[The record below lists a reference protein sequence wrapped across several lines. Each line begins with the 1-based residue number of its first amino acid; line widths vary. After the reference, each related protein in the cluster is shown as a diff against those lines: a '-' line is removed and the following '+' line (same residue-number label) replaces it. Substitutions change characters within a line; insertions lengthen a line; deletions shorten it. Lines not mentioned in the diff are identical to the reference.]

1 MIIERVAPFVD
12 DKLRSGSFKPER
24 LNSFLKSSFVRKNL
38 PKYQFGNLKGL
49 VRFAYEHTEFYK
61 EAFDKVGL
69 KPSDIRS
76 FDDFSKVPFTT
87 SKDVKDYKRFFGSP
101 KNDFVKVFSSSG
113 TTGKP
118 KRIFLTND
126 DLLRQIRGI
135 MSGVA
140 MIYGVCSD
148 DVVRITYD
156 HGYGGDDWGV
166 RYCLERAY
174 EGIGAMTVLTGGRPS
189 AREEFELFKEFGVSV
204 LMGTPSY
211 LHSLTCELSSFCDV
225 KEFGLKLILL
235 GTEPLPSEIRK
246 KLEKMW
252 GCPVLQ
258 GYGMTEMGT
267 SVAAECSQ
275 KDGMHV
281 SESDFY
287 VEVVDP
293 KSGEVLKTGE
303 EGELVFSTL
312 SRRGMPLLRYRT
324 HDRGMILKEPCDC
337 GLPFKR
343 IKILGRTDTMMT
355 IGSGDNLYPETF
367 SDALAGICDVINF
380 QVVLS
385 RVKGKDHISVVAE
398 TENASES
405 LEKCIVD
412 AMMAISEVSDGV
424 LKSKTILM
432 PVVEFVK
439 VGKLCSESV
448 KLRKVVDKR
457 NLYN

>member
-1 MIIERVAPFVD
+1 MIIERVAPLVD
-12 DKLRSGSFKPER
+12 NKLRSGSFKPDR
-24 LNSFLKSSFVRKNL
+24 LNTFLKSGFVKKNL
-38 PKYQFGNLKGL
+38 PKYQFGSLKAM
-49 VRFAYEHTEFYK
+49 VRFAYENTEFYK
-61 EAFDKVGL
+61 DAFDKVGL

-76 FDDFSKVPFTT
+76 VADFSAVPFTY
-87 SKDVKDYKRFFGSP
+87 SKDVKDYERFFGVD
-101 KNDFVKVFSSSG
+101 KKYFVKVFSSSG

-126 DLLRQIRGI
+126 DLLRQVRGI

-140 MIYGVCSD
+140 MIYGVRSD

-211 LHSLTCELSSFCDV
+211 LHSLSCELGSFCDLSEL
-225 KEFGLKLILL
+225 KLKLILT
-235 GTEPLPSEIRK
+235 GTEPLPSEIRQ
-246 KLEKMW
+246 KLEGLW
-252 GCPVLQ
+252 SCPVLQ

-267 SVAAECSQ
+267 SVAAECPQ

-281 SESDFY
+281 SGSDFF
-287 VEVVDP
+287 VEVIDP
-293 KSGEVLKTGE
+293 VSGEVLKPGE
-303 EGELVFSTL
+303 QGELVFTTL

-324 HDRGMILKEPCDC
+324 RDRGMILKGDCGC
-337 GLPFKR
+337 GLPFRR
-343 IKILGRTDTMMT
+343 IKILGRTDTMLT
-355 IGSGDNLYPETF
+355 IGSGDNLYPESF
-367 SDALAGICDVINF
+367 SEALAGICDVINF

-385 RVKGKDHISVVAE
+385 RLEGKDHIKVVVE
-398 TENASES
+398 TENASKD

-412 AMMAISEVSDGV
+412 AVMGISEVSDGV

-439 VGKLCSESV
+439 ISKLCSDSV
-448 KLRKVVDKR
+448 KLKKLVDKR
-457 NLYN
+457 NLYD